1 MAKVDKSP
9 FRKLLSSLKWTF
21 LIPPGPFSD
30 KATINWK
37 RLGILGVILAV
48 SFIAGVLCLPQS
60 SSETGSFTEKKDA
73 PLQTTPNLGGGGSK
87 FSSGVPPYSDG
98 EQARSQSSSPP
109 NRNTPMILSR
119 QGDIS
124 TQLPPGTKFQVVLL
138 DNATITS
145 LNQPVIGIVPK
156 DVVTDFGTAIPQETK
171 IFGDAGFDREFRRAN
186 VQWKSVVFPDGRSKN
201 ISAIALAGDNQP
213 GIDGDVHSDA
223 FKNTVGSLVTHFI
236 AGAADGSIT
245 RTFTGQSQGGLENG
259 LLSGASETAHERAD
273 MWAEDLKKERAWID
287 LKKGTQ
293 CLAIL
298 IDGFTYREPGG
309 FN

>member
-1 MAKVDKSP
+1 MAKVDQSP
-9 FRKLLSSLKWTF
+9 FWKLLSSLKWTF
-21 LIPPGPFSD
+21 LKPPGAFSD
-30 KATINWK
+30 KVTINWK
-37 RLGILGVILAV
+37 RIGIFGGVLVAC
-48 SFIAGVLCLPQS
+48 FITVVLCLPQNAS
-60 SSETGSFTEKKDA
+60 DTGSFVEKRD
-73 PLQTTPNLGGGGSK
+73 TPVQSTSNSGTDRGK
-87 FSSGVPPYSDG
+87 FSSGAPPYSDG
-98 EQARSQSSSPP
+98 DTPRSIGSQP

-124 TQLPPGTKFQVVLL
+124 TQLPPGTKFDVVLA
-138 DNATITS
+138 DDATITS
-145 LNQPVIGIVPK
+145 LNQPVIALIPK

-171 IFGDAGFDREFRRAN
+171 IFGEASFDKEFERAN

-223 FKNTVGSLVTHFI
+223 LKNTVGSLVTHFI

-245 RTFTGQSQGGLENG
+245 RTFTGQSEGGLQNG

-273 MWAEDLKKERAWID
+273 MWAGDLKKERAWID
-287 LKKGTQ
+287 IKKGTQ
-293 CLAIL
+293 CQAIL